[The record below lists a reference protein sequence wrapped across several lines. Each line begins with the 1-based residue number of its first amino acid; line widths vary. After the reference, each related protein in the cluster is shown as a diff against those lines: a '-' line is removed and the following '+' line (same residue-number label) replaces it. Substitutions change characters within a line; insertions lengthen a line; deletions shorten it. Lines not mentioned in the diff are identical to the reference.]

1 VGDPDRNRARL
12 ITATGPQHQPD
23 EASALIKPLQTR
35 APGVHCEH
43 RPDGRITAQGVIEV
57 YDLPTPGA
65 EPHGIASGP
74 DGALWTALEIGA
86 LARISPTTVP
96 STPGV
101 DPCP

>member
-1 VGDPDRNRARL
+1 MPGLGALWFTEWSGNR
-12 ITATGPQHQPD
+12 
-23 EASALIKPLQTR
+23 S
-35 APGVHCEH
+35 
-43 RPDGRITAQGVIEV
+43 ITAQGVIEV

-96 STPGV
+96 STPEV